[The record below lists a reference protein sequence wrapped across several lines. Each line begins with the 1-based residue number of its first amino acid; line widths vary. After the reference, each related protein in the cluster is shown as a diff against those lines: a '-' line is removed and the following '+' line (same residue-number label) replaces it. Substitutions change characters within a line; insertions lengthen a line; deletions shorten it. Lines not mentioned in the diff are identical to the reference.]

1 MLEGTGLDGVA
12 VSRREQ
18 AKSARRRRIVEAAHD
33 LLREVDME
41 GVSVKTIAARSG
53 LSAATVYNLF
63 GSKAAVLSQVFDLDL
78 RAFEERVAQADSN
91 DSLDRIFDAIAIA
104 ADLYRGDPN
113 FYRLTMVA
121 RGGGRRDSGFDEA
134 VREPRMRFWRRQVQ
148 QAIDEGWLRRDTE
161 AAVISVLLV
170 QIAAGALLDWASDAI
185 SVSQLEVETSFGFAA
200 VLASFAVKP
209 AQARLRRRM
218 EILSQAIVAR
228 SRAA

>member
-1 MLEGTGLDGVA
+1 MLEEVRLDGA
-12 VSRREQ
+12 AISRREQ

-41 GVSVKTIAARSG
+41 GVSVKAIAARSG

-63 GSKAAVLSQVFDLDL
+63 GSKAAILSQVFDLDL
-78 RAFEERVAQADSN
+78 RVFEEKVAQAASN
-91 DSLDRIFDAIAIA
+91 DALDRIFDSIAIA
-104 ADLYRGDPN
+104 AELYRGDPN

-121 RGGGRRDSGFDEA
+121 RGGARRDSGLDAA
-134 VREPRMRFWRRQVQ
+134 VGEPRMRFWRRQVQ
-148 QAIDEGWLRRDTE
+148 AAIDEGWLRRDTE
-161 AAVISVLLV
+161 AVVISVLLV
-170 QIAAGALLDWASDAI
+170 QIVAGALLDWASDAI
-185 SVSQLEVETSFGFAA
+185 SVDQLEVETSFGFAA